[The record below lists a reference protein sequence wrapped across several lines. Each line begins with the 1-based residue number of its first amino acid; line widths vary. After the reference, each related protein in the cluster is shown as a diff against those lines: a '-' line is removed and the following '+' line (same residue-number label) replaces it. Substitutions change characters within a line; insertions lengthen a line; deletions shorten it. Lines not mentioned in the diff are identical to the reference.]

1 MTRTWTQ
8 RICAWPLITLYAG
21 AALAQTSATGSGQ
34 AYPAKSIRWI
44 VPFPPGGGTDF
55 VVRTLAQ
62 KLSEAL
68 GQQIVADNRP
78 GSSGTIGLDLT
89 AKAPPDGHT
98 IALGQTGNLALAPV
112 FYPRLPY
119 DPRRDFAS
127 VTLVSMA
134 PFMLVAHPSLPA
146 RNVKELIALA
156 KTRPDEIA
164 FGSSGNGSLS
174 HLAGEI
180 IKFTGGVR
188 MLHVPYKGVA
198 LATSDLFSGRI
209 ALYVS
214 PLQPLPAWIKAGRVK
229 PLGVTRAQRSSA
241 FPDVP
246 TIAESGVPGYDV
258 TNWYGVVAPAK
269 TPAPVVAKLNGEL
282 IRVLRMTDVQSR
294 FRDEGGEVAPGT
306 PEELS
311 AFISREIQRWGK
323 VVRDSGVRVD

>member
-1 MTRTWTQ
+1 MARC
-8 RICAWPLITLYAG
+8 IGFAAFGIAG
-21 AALAQTSATGSGQ
+21 ASYAQS
-34 AYPAKSIRWI
+34 YPAKAIRWI

-55 VVRTLAQ
+55 VVRTLSQ
-62 KLSEAL
+62 KLGEAL
-68 GQQIVADNRP
+68 GQQVVADNRP
-78 GSSGTIGLDLT
+78 GSSGTIGLDVT
-89 AKAPPDGHT
+89 AKAPADGYT

-112 FYPRLPY
+112 FYPKLPY
-119 DPRRDFAS
+119 DPRRDFAP
-127 VTLVSMA
+127 VTRVSMA

-146 RNVKELIALA
+146 KNVRELIALA

-180 IKFTGGVR
+180 IKSAGGVR

-214 PLQPLPAWIKAGRVK
+214 PLQNLAGWIQAGRVK
-229 PLGVTRAQRSSA
+229 PIGLTRAQRSNA

-269 TPAPVVAKLNGEL
+269 TPASAIARLNNEL
-282 IRVLRMTDVQSR
+282 TRILRMPDVQAR

-311 AFISREIQRWGK
+311 AFINREIQRWGK
-323 VVRDSGVRVD
+323 VVGDAGVRVD

>member
-1 MTRTWTQ
+1 MGAQLR
-8 RICAWPLITLYAG
+8 RIIHPIARWIGLAAIGLAG
-21 AALAQTSATGSGQ
+21 AACAQP
-34 AYPAKSIRWI
+34 YPAKAIRWI

-55 VVRTLAQ
+55 VVRTLSQ

-68 GQQIVADNRP
+68 GQQVVADNRP
-78 GSSGTIGLDLT
+78 GSSGTIGLDVT
-89 AKAPPDGHT
+89 AKSIPDGYT

-112 FYPRLPY
+112 FYPKLPY
-119 DPRRDFAS
+119 DPRRDFAP
-127 VTLVSMA
+127 VTRVSMA

-146 RNVKELIALA
+146 KNVRELIALA

-180 IKFTGGVR
+180 IKSAGGIR

-214 PLQPLPAWIKAGRVK
+214 PLQNLAGWIQAGRVK
-229 PLGVTRAQRSSA
+229 PIGLTRAQRSSA

-269 TPAPVVAKLNGEL
+269 TPAPVIARLNSEL
-282 IRVLRMTDVQSR
+282 TRILRLPDMQTR

-311 AFISREIQRWGK
+311 AFINREIQRWGK
-323 VVRDSGVRVD
+323 VVSDAGVRVD

>member
-1 MTRTWTQ
+1 M
-8 RICAWPLITLYAG
+8 IGFACCAVILSAS
-21 AALAQTSATGSGQ
+21 AQAQ
-34 AYPAKSIRWI
+34 APYPAKAIRWI

-62 KLSEAL
+62 KLGDAV
-68 GQQIVADNRP
+68 GQQVVADNRP
-78 GSSGTIGLDLT
+78 GSSGTIGLDVT
-89 AKAPPDGHT
+89 AKAPPDGYT
-98 IALGQTGNLALAPV
+98 IALGQTGNIALAPV
-112 FYPRLPY
+112 FYPKLPY
-119 DPRRDFAS
+119 DPRRDFAPI
-127 VTLVSMA
+127 TLVSMA

-146 RNVKELIALA
+146 KTVRELITLA

-180 IKFTGGVR
+180 IKSAGGVG

-229 PLGVTRAQRSSA
+229 PIGVTRAQRSPA

-269 TPAPVVAKLNGEL
+269 TPAPVVAKLNSEL
-282 IRVLRMTDVQSR
+282 VRILRLPDVQAR

-311 AFISREIQRWGK
+311 AFINREIQRWGK
-323 VVRDSGVRVD
+323 VVRDTGVRVD

>member
-1 MTRTWTQ
+1 MKSNTYNK
-8 RICAWPLITLYAG
+8 L
-21 AALAQTSATGSGQ
+21 ALCLMLLAMVCVTTTTYAQT
-34 AYPAKSIRWI
+34 YPAKSIRWI

-78 GSSGTIGLDLT
+78 GSSGTIGLDVM
-89 AKAPPDGHT
+89 AKAPADGYT
-98 IALGQTGNLALAPV
+98 IALGQTGNVALAPA
-112 FYPRLPY
+112 FYPKLAY
-119 DPRRDFAS
+119 DPQRDFAP
-127 VTLVSMA
+127 VTRVSLA

-146 RNVKELIALA
+146 KNTRELIALA

-180 IKFTGGVR
+180 IKISGGVR
-188 MLHVPYKGVA
+188 MLHVPYKGIA

-214 PLQPLPAWIKAGRVK
+214 PLQNLAGWFQAGRVK
-229 PLGVTRAQRSSA
+229 PIGLTRAQRSNA

-246 TIAESGVPGYDV
+246 TIAESGIPGYDV
-258 TNWYGVVAPAK
+258 TNWYGVFAPAK
-269 TPAPVVAKLNGEL
+269 TPAAAVTRLNSEL
-282 IRVLRMTDVQSR
+282 VRILRMPDVQAR

-311 AFISREIQRWGK
+311 AFVNREIQRWGK
-323 VVRDSGVRVD
+323 VVRDAGVKVD